1 MIANSTLWRSRDG
14 GKLWTSGGGGCGDV
28 MGGAGYAPTVA
39 AVFEDR
45 LKDVQAGRT
54 AFTGLLQE
62 IEAFNKM
69 YAGRLPAIRSER

>member
-1 MIANSTLWRSRDG
+1 
-14 GKLWTSGGGGCGDV
+14 